1 MDQDLEAGWQKLD
14 EGKLDEAHASAEAA
28 LKAAPDS
35 PEAYTLR
42 GAVAAAAGDS
52 EAAYADYERAMALDA
67 EYVEPRLLCAELAA
81 TDGDGERARE
91 LCDEALD
98 LAEEEDE
105 YLDALLLKAE
115 VELGDEDPDAAAA
128 TLAELPPANVA
139 LPSGPHHLRAAECFL
154 ELEDPDTAEAHYQ
167 AALKLDP
174 DDADALYGLG
184 LTAEAR
190 GDAAAQKNFWK
201 QTAAVDRKT
210 ERAPWSVSS
219 DRLEEI
225 VEAALGE
232 LPERARTLLGNV
244 PILVEDYPS
253 DELIDDGLDPRL
265 LGLFTGLPFPEQ
277 PSIGHGGAAP
287 HLEHVLLFHR
297 NIERVAR
304 SADEMAEQV
313 RITLLH
319 ETGHFFGLD
328 EEELA
333 ELGLD

>member
-1 MDQDLEAGWQKLD
+1 MEKELEAGWQNLD
-14 EGKLDEAHASAEAA
+14 EGKLDEAHACAEAA

-42 GAVAAAAGDS
+42 AAVAAAAGDS
-52 EAAYADYERAMALDA
+52 EAAFADYERAMALDA

-81 TDGDGERARE
+81 TEGDGERARE

-128 TLAELPPANVA
+128 TLAELPPADVA
-139 LPSGPHHLRAAECFL
+139 LPSGAHHLRAADCFL
-154 ELEDPDTAEAHYQ
+154 ELEDPDAAEAHFQ
-167 AALKLDP
+167 AALKLDAG
-174 DDADALYGLG
+174 DSDALYGLG

-190 GDAAAQKNFWK
+190 GDAPAQKNFWK
-201 QTAAVDRKT
+201 QTAALDRKS

-225 VEAALGE
+225 VEAALSE

-265 LGLFTGLPFPEQ
+265 LGLFTGTPFPEQ
-277 PSIGHGGAAP
+277 PSMGAAP

-304 SADEMAEQV
+304 SADEMADQI

>member
-1 MDQDLEAGWQKLD
+1 MDDELEAGWQKLD
-14 EGKLDEAHASAEAA
+14 EGKLEEALAAAEAVLQKNA
-28 LKAAPDS
+28 DS
-35 PEAYTLR
+35 PEGYTLR
-42 GAVAAAAGDS
+42 GAVAAASGDS
-52 EAAYADYERAMALDA
+52 EAAYAAYERAMALDA

-81 TDGDGERARE
+81 IEGDGERARE

-128 TLAELPPANVA
+128 TLSELPPPSVA
-139 LPSGPHHLRAAECFL
+139 LPSGAHHLRAADCFL
-154 ELEDPDTAEAHYQ
+154 ELEDVELSEQHYQ
-167 AALKLDP
+167 AALKLDAE
-174 DDADALYGLG
+174 DADALYGLG
-184 LTAEAR
+184 MCAELR
-190 GDAAAQKNFWK
+190 GDAAAQKNFFR
-201 QTAAVDRKT
+201 QVAAVDRKA
-210 ERAPWSVSS
+210 ERTPWAVSA

-232 LPERARTLLGNV
+232 LPERARALLGNV
-244 PILVEDYPS
+244 SILVEDYPS
-253 DELIDDGLDPRL
+253 DELIGDGLDPRI
-265 LGLFTGLPFPEQ
+265 LGLFAGTPFPEQ
-277 PSIGHGGAAP
+277 PSMGAAP

-304 SADEMAEQV
+304 SPEEMEDQV
-313 RITLLH
+313 RVTLLH